1 MLLHVWNGKDI
12 LAKNIYGVL
21 QGDVL
26 NPNLLKLFHED
37 LPIYLNAVKGK
48 CIGCIKIPYQLFA
61 DNLVLMS
68 ESPKGL

>member
-26 NPNLLKLFHED
+26 NPNLFKLFHED

-48 CIGCIKIPYQLFA
+48 YIGCIKIPYQLFA

-68 ESPKGL
+68 ESPTGL